1 MESVSTDM
9 PFELDLLH
17 CRVDM
22 LHVFYEFFIF
32 VSASCNLWYSIT
44 NKSDML
50 NYALLGMSASPT
62 NFLFM
67 KRDSEE
73 LYLPTFY

>member
-9 PFELDLLH
+9 PFELDLFH

-50 NYALLGMSASPT
+50 NYALLSILAPILVSFT
-62 NFLFM
+62 HQFFVHE
-67 KRDSEE
+67 KR
-73 LYLPTFY
+73 F